1 MHTYRDYTIPTA
13 SIGAPKIGMPS
24 ITIPVYGMGGGS
36 GGKGG
41 WGFGGGAGGGGN
53 SGGGGGDA
61 MAGYTYLFGLL
72 VLIGGATAYYRKGSS
87 KSLIA
92 SSGIT
97 ILLFISASLMGKP
110 GSQVGLLLALAT
122 CLVLA
127 GLMGHRSYRYGKI
140 MPAGVISII
149 SAAMSIGYIK
159 TLTN

>member
-1 MHTYRDYTIPTA
+1 
-13 SIGAPKIGMPS
+13 MPS

-41 WGFGGGAGGGGN
+41 WGFGGGGGGGGN
-53 SGGGGGDA
+53 SGGSGGDA

-72 VLIGGATAYYRKGSS
+72 VLMGGATAYYRKGSS

-110 GSQVGLLLALAT
+110 GSQVGSQVGLLLALAT

-127 GLMGHRSYRYGKI
+127 GLLGYRSYKYGKI
-140 MPAGVISII
+140 VPAGVISIL
-149 SAAMSIGYIK
+149 SAAMSVGYIK